1 MSYKVLDKN
10 LLPVGDLI
18 LENNIGATNFWG
30 DQVTRQLAQD
40 DSNQDP
46 ATTMS
51 MTVNSTDAKANN
63 KLWNH
68 TLSLSFDNTEDVG
81 SKVVAQDSYLLYQD
95 EQTGRWYLMNVYQSD
110 EYENYR
116 TAQAQNSAI
125 IELSKI
131 YTTGKTFTQ
140 ARLTDIV
147 NYVFS
152 FVPFSAQIADDSG
165 IILDS
170 YTIDK
175 ATSVQAIIQDLQ
187 VKYDVDVDAFVEMD
201 NNGRINNRVISFE
214 HVGHNNGAKI
224 WYGSAVKG
232 AESIQ
237 RTGISSTLYTK
248 FYINGVAKDGD
259 ADSGSIKSVNAGK
272 DYIVDD
278 TANEMYNPIG
288 ASMDVPTYL
297 EVRLENTLLSEP
309 TALLSWGNKIVGL
322 FNHPR
327 FNYVVTS
334 MHDADYGL
342 GDTVVVNDDSKKPA
356 LVISSRVIQIITS
369 QARPETNTITLG
381 EFSNLFTV
389 KNEQATTILTLK
401 KDINIVQIAAD
412 NAVNQAK
419 VAHDKAV
426 KAQEQAVHA
435 QTSADGKTMSFT
447 VASVEDLPVKAN
459 EGDIAWV
466 TLEDGTHGYTFING
480 HWIEDINPNLKKSI
494 QDSVTTAV
502 SQAKSH
508 TATAIEQNN
517 ASQQEMMDDIAKSQA
532 DLAIKD
538 ADFINKAQAMADK
551 ALSDAKANIATVASK
566 SLGTYLVRLLPGTNI
581 FKTTNSTTIQAQVW
595 KAGQDITS
603 TLDST
608 SFSWKIAKDGNAAIS
623 LTNNVKNVTAKP
635 SDFNS
640 TGTYIVNVIIPVTDT
655 TGTTRNQTFSDSTT
669 IANLADGKNG
679 ATGNGISSTTITY
692 AVSASGTNAPTSGY
706 TSTIPTVNKGQ
717 FLWQRTVISYTNGT
731 TKNSDVVTYFAKD
744 GLKGVDGIDGGQG
757 MIAQPSKP
765 TSGLVDGFL
774 WLDTSQTYPV
784 YYIYDS
790 SIKDFK
796 IYQFN
801 AKNINADQIKAKF
814 VGTDRLSAS
823 EIIAD
828 DLHVKSANIDGRLTA
843 SQITVSST
851 NGAQTSLANFNLG
864 EMSQTISDT
873 KNEVNSLGQIN
884 QLFNTEFTPDLQGW
898 TLDADK
904 GSNAPY
910 ASFVS
915 YGSRGI
921 GFNTEN
927 ADANTFARLSQTV
940 ILPSTHSSTDVMS
953 LSWRVNTRRM
963 DNYCHIWLVWQDANG
978 VSLGQNTMGNWND
991 STLNNYNVLK
1001 WENISIPID
1010 AKQVDIRFETREGTN
1025 AYIFQPMVSFTDT
1038 IGTYVAGAYNNNAAL
1053 AQVKITAD
1061 GVSSIV
1067 SNPTTGLST
1076 RVQTA
1081 EGTLSKV
1088 QGIDIPALQNATFW
1102 QAPNGY
1108 DLNTYLTQGSTFF
1121 RDTTARTNAPTISTK
1136 WMYLVV
1142 ERTPNGDRVTQTAWY
1157 DTLTDAKITY
1167 RRQYA
1172 GTWGTWYANDNDS
1185 VTTITQTNGNVTR
1198 EIENRK
1204 TGDNNTLQSSKDFT
1218 QSTITSYDSGLQ
1230 SQLTQTSSAFL
1241 ATISSTN
1248 LVVDSSLL
1256 DSAATNTIVNWIP
1269 SGTSKWYYSPGVSYQ
1284 GVQSMGY
1291 NQTANDANY
1300 SFVDSQPWSNNSFSG
1315 TTLNVSI
1322 DIYVPSIGGSSTDYL
1337 IVYLR
1342 ELDVNGNLIAQTSIT
1357 NTISTSNNSWV
1368 NYRKKITVDSNS
1380 KRFFIRYQMRGNG
1393 NVYVA
1398 RPYVGFQEL
1407 IDGGY
1412 TAGSNNNNQTILSL
1426 FKDNWS
1432 IGITDNIGAITSGI
1446 VGNSS
1451 SMSLISKNIV
1461 LDGNTTVTGTFK
1473 VSQANIAN
1481 GAIGTAQIG
1490 DASITSAKIANLD
1503 ASKISGGTISG
1514 IDFNVN
1520 RRMTIA
1526 SGGIIH
1532 SDVMDITKDAFNL
1545 LGMMNNTKTFVTA
1558 YNTQVSFANAV
1569 YGIDSSSGEIHS
1581 SGKITA
1587 IAQDGTKSQADFTSS
1602 YSNNHLMFSTVN
1614 STDGSKDNFV
1624 HITNANITIL
1634 SGADSADT
1642 ATDYSNISPVR
1653 IRTTGDMIAGSSITS
1668 GNIQLNS
1675 YHTIISR
1682 DGLPLYVTGNGGN
1695 PVDFNVNQLTAN
1707 NIVLNAAHSII
1718 SKDNGK
1724 MYFYGGNG
1732 KQVELGVKSLTQS
1745 SLVSLKENIA
1755 EVDEFDLLHK
1765 TISADLNRYNFIG
1778 DNDKYTHVTPM
1789 IDDVN
1794 GKKYIPREWVSED
1807 GRSVDTYTIIGYLVG
1822 SVKALQK
1829 QINKLEQ
1836 G

>member
-369 QARPETNTITLG
+369 QASPETNTITLG

-412 NAVNQAK
+412 NAVNQAQL
-419 VAHDKAV
+419 AHN
-426 KAQEQAVHA
+426 QAVEA
-435 QTSADGKTMSFT
+435 QSKAIVAQATADGKATAFT
-447 VASVEDLPVKAN
+447 VSSLDNLPKVAN

-466 TLEDGTHGYTFING
+466 NNADGTYGYTYING
-480 HWIEDINPNLKKSI
+480 KWVEDINPHLEQQITDGVNTSI
-494 QDSVTTAV
+494 QTAKQNTDKAVADNNKLINKTINDVSIQQANNEIDKRNFEAKAQTMADKSLADAKSNAATVAQETLNSANDSIAQAKSDITDAYKNADGVISKKVDDTATSIGNTISQNKIDSDGKISTAQSTATQAINAVTTKVSQTVYDQKTGDLTTAV
-502 SQAKSH
+502 SKAQTTADGVVTTVGNYKTSNDGRVKAAESKIDQNSKDI
-508 TATAIEQNN
+508 TARVTKTDYDNNNSNLNTRFTKVEATADG
-517 ASQQEMMDDIAKSQA
+517 A
-532 DLAIKD
+532 
-538 ADFINKAQAMADK
+538 
-551 ALSDAKANIATVASK
+551 
-566 SLGTYLVRLLPGTNI
+566 
-581 FKTTNSTTIQAQVW
+581 STTVSKLQ
-595 KAGQDITS
+595 
-603 TLDST
+603 
-608 SFSWKIAKDGNAAIS
+608 
-623 LTNNVKNVTAKP
+623 TA
-635 SDFNS
+635 
-640 TGTYIVNVIIPVTDT
+640 VN
-655 TGTTRNQTFSDSTT
+655 
-669 IANLADGKNG
+669 
-679 ATGNGISSTTITY
+679 
-692 AVSASGTNAPTSGY
+692 
-706 TSTIPTVNKGQ
+706 
-717 FLWQRTVISYTNGT
+717 
-731 TKNSDVVTYFAKD
+731 
-744 GLKGVDGIDGGQG
+744 
-757 MIAQPSKP
+757 
-765 TSGLVDGFL
+765 
-774 WLDTSQTYPV
+774 
-784 YYIYDS
+784 
-790 SIKDFK
+790 
-796 IYQFN
+796 
-801 AKNINADQIKAKF
+801 
-814 VGTDRLSAS
+814 
-823 EIIAD
+823 
-828 DLHVKSANIDGRLTA
+828 
-843 SQITVSST
+843 
-851 NGAQTSLANFNLG
+851 NLG
-864 EMSQTISDT
+864 Q
-873 KNEVNSLGQIN
+873 VN
-884 QLFNTEFTPDLQGW
+884 QLMNTEFNPDLEGW
-898 TLDADK
+898 TIYGDSGTRLPYRSYWQSNIQATVIGFDTR
-904 GSNAPY
+904 NAP
-910 ASFVS
+910 ASTYVRF
-915 YGSRGI
+915 R
-921 GFNTEN
+921 
-927 ADANTFARLSQTV
+927 QTV
-940 ILPSTHSSTDVMS
+940 QLPSTPGSGHQISMS
-953 LSWRVNTRRM
+953 WYSYAGQV
-963 DNYCHIWLVWQDANG
+963 DNYNNLWVRFYDNSNTK
-978 VSLGQNTMGNWND
+978 VSEVYCNWADLKGNSPSGQNSWNAQ
-991 STLNNYNVLK
+991 NK
-1001 WENISIPID
+1001 WEGIDVPDTATYVVISVD
-1010 AKQVDIRFETREGTN
+1010 AREGTS
-1025 AYIFQPMVSFTDT
+1025 AYIGHPMLVFGSTV
-1038 IGTYVAGAYNNNAAL
+1038 GAYVQGNYNNNAAL

-1061 GVSSIV
+1061 GISSIV

-1102 QAPNGY
+1102 QPPNGY

-1121 RDTTARTNAPTISTK
+1121 RDTTARTNAPTTSTK

-1185 VTTITQTNGNVTR
+1185 VTTISQTNSDIKQ
-1198 EIENRK
+1198 EIHDRTN
-1204 TGDNNTLQSSKDFT
+1204 GDSNTLQSSKEFT

-1230 SQLTQTSSAFL
+1230 SQLTQTNDAFL

-1256 DSAATNTIVNWIP
+1256 DSADTNTIVNWIP

-1315 TTLNVSI
+1315 TMLNVSI
-1322 DIYVPSIGGSSTDYL
+1322 DIKVSTIGGSSTDCL

-1342 ELDVNGNLIAQTSIT
+1342 ELDVNGKLITQTSIT

-1368 NYRKKITVDSNS
+1368 NYRKKITIDPLS
-1380 KRFFIRYQMRGNG
+1380 RTFFIRYQMRGNG

-1398 RPYVGFQEL
+1398 RPYVGVQEL
-1407 IDGGY
+1407 IPGGY
-1412 TAGSNNNNQTILSL
+1412 TAGTNNNNQTILSL
-1426 FKDNWS
+1426 FKDSWS
-1432 IGITDNIGAITSGI
+1432 IGIADNIGKITSGI
-1446 VGNSS
+1446 VGDSNSL
-1451 SMSLISKNIV
+1451 SLINNNIT
-1461 LDGNTTVTGTFK
+1461 LGGNTTVTGGFT
-1473 VSQANIAN
+1473 VGRANIAN
-1481 GAIGTAQIG
+1481 GAVGAAQIG

-1587 IAQDGTKSQADFTSS
+1587 IAQDGTKGQADFTSS
-1602 YSNNHLMFSTVN
+1602 YSNDHLMFSTVN
-1614 STDGSKDNFV
+1614 WTDGSKDNFV
-1624 HITNANITIL
+1624 HITDANITIL

-1675 YHTIISR
+1675 YHAIISQ

-1732 KQVELGVKSLTQS
+1732 KQVDLGVKSLTQS

-1794 GKKYIPREWVSED
+1794 GKKYIPKEWVSED

>member
-1 MSYKVLDKN
+1 MAYKVLDKN

-369 QARPETNTITLG
+369 QASPETNTITLG

-412 NAVNQAK
+412 NAVNQAQL
-419 VAHDKAV
+419 AHN
-426 KAQEQAVHA
+426 QAVEAQSKAIVA
-435 QTSADGKTMSFT
+435 QTSADGKTTSFT
-447 VASVEDLPVKAN
+447 VNSIDDLPATAN
-459 EGDIAWV
+459 QGDIAWV
-466 TLEDGTHGYTFING
+466 TLSDGTHGYTYLNG
-480 HWIEDINPNLKKSI
+480 KWVEDINPNLKKSI

-608 SFSWKIAKDGNAAIS
+608 SFSWKLAKDGADAIS
-623 LTNNVKNVTAKP
+623 LTNNVKNITAKP
-635 SDFNS
+635 SDFTN

-655 TGTTRNQTFSDSTT
+655 TGTTRNQTFSDSAT
-669 IANLADGKNG
+669 IAKVADGATG

-731 TKNSDVVTYFAKD
+731 TKNSDVVTYFSKD
-744 GLKGVDGIDGGQG
+744 GLNGVDGIDGGQG

-784 YYIYDS
+784 YYVYDS

-823 EIIAD
+823 QIIAD
-828 DLHVKSANIDGRLTA
+828 DLHVKSAKIDGQLTA

-851 NGAQTSLANFNLG
+851 NGSQTSLANFNLG

-873 KNEVNSLGQIN
+873 KNAVNNLGQVN
-884 QLFNTEFTPDLQGW
+884 QLMNTEFTPDMQGW
-898 TLDADK
+898 KLTAD
-904 GSNAPY
+904 SDRNAPY
-910 ASFVS
+910 KSVFDKNAQANMV
-915 YGSRGI
+915 
-921 GFNTEN
+921 GFNTAN
-927 ADANTFARLSQTV
+927 ASSNTYATLQQ
-940 ILPSTHSSTDVMS
+940 DVLMGQAGGGYIS
-953 LSWRVNTRRM
+953 LSWQAWAPTFANYANLWVRFYDNNNTQLDEQVKQWTPQKSDGSVVGGLWTRQKFEG
-963 DNYCHIWLVWQDANG
+963 IAIPSGSV
-978 VSLGQNTMGNWND
+978 
-991 STLNNYNVLK
+991 K
-1001 WENISIPID
+1001 ISVFFQ
-1010 AKQVDIRFETREGTN
+1010 AREGIR
-1025 AYIFQPMVSFTDT
+1025 AYLVRPMLVFSET
-1038 IGTYVAGAYNNNAAL
+1038 IGAYVQGNYNNNAAL
-1053 AQVKITAD
+1053 AQVKITVD

-1081 EGTLSKV
+1081 EGALSKV

-1102 QAPNGY
+1102 QKY
-1108 DLNTYLTQGSTFF
+1108 SSLNFNDYTKQGSFF
-1121 RDTTARTNAPTISTK
+1121 FNTTTAKTNSPTTSNGWLYLIVEQGTSDSTRIK
-1136 WMYLVV
+1136 
-1142 ERTPNGDRVTQTAWY
+1142 QTAWY
-1157 DTLTDAKITY
+1157 DGVTEAKITY
-1167 RRQYA
+1167 IRTLNS
-1172 GTWGTWYANDNDS
+1172 GTWSPWYANDNDS
-1185 VTTITQTNGNVTR
+1185 VTTISQTNSDVR
-1198 EIENRK
+1198 QEISDRK
-1204 TGDNNTLQSSKDFT
+1204 TGDNNTLQSSKSFT

-1230 SQLTQTSSAFL
+1230 TQLTQTNDAFI
-1241 ATISSTN
+1241 AIISSTN
-1248 LVVDSSLL
+1248 LVVDSSLV
-1256 DSAATNTIVNWIP
+1256 DSAMASSIVNWLP
-1269 SGTSKWYYSPGVSYQ
+1269 SGASNFYYSPGASYK
-1284 GVQSMGY
+1284 GVQSIGY
-1291 NQTANDANY
+1291 NQTNDTGTY
-1300 SFVDSQPWSNNSFSG
+1300 SFLDSQSWNQNSFSG
-1315 TTLNVSI
+1315 STLNVSI
-1322 DIYVPSIGGSSTDYL
+1322 DVRAANIGGTSTDYL
-1337 IVYLR
+1337 IVILM
-1342 ELDVNGNLIAQTSIT
+1342 EQDNNGNQTQRTEVTGSIRNT
-1357 NTISTSNNSWV
+1357 NNNWV
-1368 NYRKKITVDSNS
+1368 NYRKKITINPNS
-1380 KRFFIRYQMRGNG
+1380 KKFFIRYQMRGNG
-1393 NVYVA
+1393 NVYIA
-1398 RPYVGFQEL
+1398 RPYVGVQEL

-1412 TAGSNNNNQTILSL
+1412 TAGTNNNNQTILSL
-1426 FKDNWS
+1426 FKDSWS
-1432 IGITDNIGAITSGI
+1432 IGINDNIGNITSGI

-1461 LDGNTTVTGTFK
+1461 LDGDTTVTGTFK

-1481 GAIGTAQIG
+1481 GAIGNAQIG

-1514 IDFNVN
+1514 VDFLVNNSMTITSGGSIKSDILNIGQKSFNVLAKDVSMQ
-1520 RRMTIA
+1520 RYSDGGYRVHGEGTFSIDSGLGLFGSDGILHVAKPGETIDYMTRNYHSEHGMNNILLMTFDADNGEPDQQTNLSSETLYIA
-1526 SGGIIH
+1526 STEKG
-1532 SDVMDITKDAFNL
+1532 KP
-1545 LGMMNNTKTFVTA
+1545 NNV
-1558 YNTQVSFANAV
+1558 
-1569 YGIDSSSGEIHS
+1569 ID
-1581 SGKITA
+1581 T
-1587 IAQDGTKSQADFTSS
+1587 T
-1602 YSNNHLMFSTVN
+1602 
-1614 STDGSKDNFV
+1614 
-1624 HITNANITIL
+1624 
-1634 SGADSADT
+1634 
-1642 ATDYSNISPVR
+1642 R
-1653 IRTTGDMIAGSSITS
+1653 IRAGTINASKSILTNGYISAGDSITS

-1675 YHTIISR
+1675 YH
-1682 DGLPLYVTGNGGN
+1682 
-1695 PVDFNVNQLTAN
+1695 
-1707 NIVLNAAHSII
+1707 SII
-1718 SKDNGK
+1718 SQDNGK
-1724 MYFYGGNG
+1724 MYLYGGNG
-1732 KQVELGVKSLTQS
+1732 NYVDLGVKTLTQS

-1794 GKKYIPREWVSED
+1794 GKKYIPKEWVSED

>member
-232 AESIQ
+232 AESIK

-369 QARPETNTITLG
+369 QASPETNTITLG

-412 NAVNQAK
+412 NAVNQAQL
-419 VAHDKAV
+419 AHS
-426 KAQEQAVHA
+426 QAVEAQSKAIVA
-435 QTSADGKTMSFT
+435 QTSADGKTTSFT
-447 VASVEDLPVKAN
+447 VNSIDDLPATAN
-459 EGDIAWV
+459 QGDIAWV
-466 TLEDGTHGYTFING
+466 TLSDGTHGYTYLNG
-480 HWIEDINPNLKKSI
+480 KWVEDINPNLKKSI
-494 QDSVTTAV
+494 QDGVTEAV

-508 TATAIEQNN
+508 VEEVKQGLSSDIAT
-517 ASQQEMMDDIAKSQA
+517 AKSQA
-532 DLAIKD
+532 ASSIQKQT
-538 ADFINKAQAMADK
+538 ATQISS
-551 ALSDAKANIATVASK
+551 ALTDNN
-566 SLGTYLVRLLPGTNI
+566 G
-581 FKTTNSTTIQAQVW
+581 
-595 KAGQDITS
+595 
-603 TLDST
+603 
-608 SFSWKIAKDGNAAIS
+608 KIIS
-623 LTNNVKNVTAKP
+623 L
-635 SDFNS
+635 
-640 TGTYIVNVIIPVTDT
+640 I
-655 TGTTRNQTFSDSTT
+655 NQ
-669 IANLADGKNG
+669 
-679 ATGNGISSTTITY
+679 
-692 AVSASGTNAPTSGY
+692 
-706 TSTIPTVNKGQ
+706 
-717 FLWQRTVISYTNGT
+717 
-731 TKNSDVVTYFAKD
+731 
-744 GLKGVDGIDGGQG
+744 
-757 MIAQPSKP
+757 
-765 TSGLVDGFL
+765 
-774 WLDTSQTYPV
+774 
-784 YYIYDS
+784 DS
-790 SIKDFK
+790 S
-796 IYQFN
+796 
-801 AKNINADQIKAKF
+801 
-814 VGTDRLSAS
+814 
-823 EIIAD
+823 
-828 DLHVKSANIDGRLTA
+828 
-843 SQITVSST
+843 
-851 NGAQTSLANFNLG
+851 
-864 EMSQTISDT
+864 
-873 KNEVNSLGQIN
+873 
-884 QLFNTEFTPDLQGW
+884 
-898 TLDADK
+898 
-904 GSNAPY
+904 
-910 ASFVS
+910 
-915 YGSRGI
+915 
-921 GFNTEN
+921 
-927 ADANTFARLSQTV
+927 
-940 ILPSTHSSTDVMS
+940 
-953 LSWRVNTRRM
+953 
-963 DNYCHIWLVWQDANG
+963 
-978 VSLGQNTMGNWND
+978 
-991 STLNNYNVLK
+991 
-1001 WENISIPID
+1001 
-1010 AKQVDIRFETREGTN
+1010 
-1025 AYIFQPMVSFTDT
+1025 
-1038 IGTYVAGAYNNNAAL
+1038 
-1053 AQVKITAD
+1053 
-1061 GVSSIV
+1061 
-1067 SNPTTGLST
+1067 
-1076 RVQTA
+1076 
-1081 EGTLSKV
+1081 
-1088 QGIDIPALQNATFW
+1088 
-1102 QAPNGY
+1102 
-1108 DLNTYLTQGSTFF
+1108 
-1121 RDTTARTNAPTISTK
+1121 
-1136 WMYLVV
+1136 
-1142 ERTPNGDRVTQTAWY
+1142 
-1157 DTLTDAKITY
+1157 
-1167 RRQYA
+1167 
-1172 GTWGTWYANDNDS
+1172 
-1185 VTTITQTNGNVTR
+1185 
-1198 EIENRK
+1198 
-1204 TGDNNTLQSSKDFT
+1204 
-1218 QSTITSYDSGLQ
+1218 
-1230 SQLTQTSSAFL
+1230 
-1241 ATISSTN
+1241 
-1248 LVVDSSLL
+1248 
-1256 DSAATNTIVNWIP
+1256 
-1269 SGTSKWYYSPGVSYQ
+1269 
-1284 GVQSMGY
+1284 GVQI
-1291 NQTANDANY
+1291 
-1300 SFVDSQPWSNNSFSG
+1300 SG
-1315 TTLNVSI
+1315 
-1322 DIYVPSIGGSSTDYL
+1322 
-1337 IVYLR
+1337 
-1342 ELDVNGNLIAQTSIT
+1342 
-1357 NTISTSNNSWV
+1357 
-1368 NYRKKITVDSNS
+1368 
-1380 KRFFIRYQMRGNG
+1380 
-1393 NVYVA
+1393 
-1398 RPYVGFQEL
+1398 
-1407 IDGGY
+1407 
-1412 TAGSNNNNQTILSL
+1412 
-1426 FKDNWS
+1426 
-1432 IGITDNIGAITSGI
+1432 
-1446 VGNSS
+1446 
-1451 SMSLISKNIV
+1451 KNIV
-1461 LDGNTTVTGTFK
+1461 LDSKVRITNEFTVG
-1473 VSQANIAN
+1473 QANIAN

-1490 DASITSAKIANLD
+1490 DAQITSAKIANLD

-1514 IDFNVN
+1514 IDFNVS

-1587 IAQDGTKSQADFTSS
+1587 IAQDGTKGQADFTSS
-1602 YSNNHLMFSTVN
+1602 YSNDHLMFSTVN
-1614 STDGSKDNFV
+1614 WTDGSKDNFV
-1624 HITNANITIL
+1624 HITDANITIL

-1675 YHTIISR
+1675 YHTIISQ
-1682 DGLPLYVTGNGGN
+1682 DGRPLYVTGNGGN

-1732 KQVELGVKSLTQS
+1732 KQVDLGVKSLTQS

-1794 GKKYIPREWVSED
+1794 GKKYIPKEWVSED

>member
-1 MSYKVLDKN
+1 MAYKVLDKN

-369 QARPETNTITLG
+369 QASPETNTITLG

-412 NAVNQAK
+412 NAVNQAQL
-419 VAHDKAV
+419 AHN
-426 KAQEQAVHA
+426 QAVEA
-435 QTSADGKTMSFT
+435 QSKAIVAQATADGKATVFT
-447 VASVEDLPVKAN
+447 VSSLDNLPKVAN

-466 TLEDGTHGYTFING
+466 NNVDGTYGYTYING
-480 HWIEDINPNLKKSI
+480 KWVEDINPHLEQQITDGVNTSI
-494 QDSVTTAV
+494 QTA
-502 SQAKSH
+502 K
-508 TATAIEQNN
+508 QNT
-517 ASQQEMMDDIAKSQA
+517 
-532 DLAIKD
+532 
-538 ADFINKAQAMADK
+538 DK
-551 ALSDAKANIATVASK
+551 AVA
-566 SLGTYLVRLLPGTNI
+566 
-581 FKTTNSTTIQAQVW
+581 
-595 KAGQDITS
+595 
-603 TLDST
+603 
-608 SFSWKIAKDGNAAIS
+608 
-623 LTNNVKNVTAKP
+623 
-635 SDFNS
+635 
-640 TGTYIVNVIIPVTDT
+640 
-655 TGTTRNQTFSDSTT
+655 
-669 IANLADGKNG
+669 
-679 ATGNGISSTTITY
+679 
-692 AVSASGTNAPTSGY
+692 
-706 TSTIPTVNKGQ
+706 
-717 FLWQRTVISYTNGT
+717 
-731 TKNSDVVTYFAKD
+731 
-744 GLKGVDGIDGGQG
+744 
-757 MIAQPSKP
+757 
-765 TSGLVDGFL
+765 
-774 WLDTSQTYPV
+774 
-784 YYIYDS
+784 
-790 SIKDFK
+790 
-796 IYQFN
+796 
-801 AKNINADQIKAKF
+801 
-814 VGTDRLSAS
+814 
-823 EIIAD
+823 
-828 DLHVKSANIDGRLTA
+828 
-843 SQITVSST
+843 
-851 NGAQTSLANFNLG
+851 
-864 EMSQTISDT
+864 
-873 KNEVNSLGQIN
+873 
-884 QLFNTEFTPDLQGW
+884 
-898 TLDADK
+898 
-904 GSNAPY
+904 
-910 ASFVS
+910 
-915 YGSRGI
+915 
-921 GFNTEN
+921 
-927 ADANTFARLSQTV
+927 
-940 ILPSTHSSTDVMS
+940 
-953 LSWRVNTRRM
+953 
-963 DNYCHIWLVWQDANG
+963 
-978 VSLGQNTMGNWND
+978 
-991 STLNNYNVLK
+991 
-1001 WENISIPID
+1001 
-1010 AKQVDIRFETREGTN
+1010 
-1025 AYIFQPMVSFTDT
+1025 
-1038 IGTYVAGAYNNNAAL
+1038 
-1053 AQVKITAD
+1053 
-1061 GVSSIV
+1061 
-1067 SNPTTGLST
+1067 
-1076 RVQTA
+1076 
-1081 EGTLSKV
+1081 
-1088 QGIDIPALQNATFW
+1088 
-1102 QAPNGY
+1102 
-1108 DLNTYLTQGSTFF
+1108 
-1121 RDTTARTNAPTISTK
+1121 
-1136 WMYLVV
+1136 
-1142 ERTPNGDRVTQTAWY
+1142 
-1157 DTLTDAKITY
+1157 
-1167 RRQYA
+1167 
-1172 GTWGTWYANDNDS
+1172 
-1185 VTTITQTNGNVTR
+1185 
-1198 EIENRK
+1198 
-1204 TGDNNTLQSSKDFT
+1204 DNNK
-1218 QSTITSYDSGLQ
+1218 
-1230 SQLTQTSSAFL
+1230 
-1241 ATISSTN
+1241 
-1248 LVVDSSLL
+1248 
-1256 DSAATNTIVNWIP
+1256 
-1269 SGTSKWYYSPGVSYQ
+1269 
-1284 GVQSMGY
+1284 
-1291 NQTANDANY
+1291 
-1300 SFVDSQPWSNNSFSG
+1300 
-1315 TTLNVSI
+1315 
-1322 DIYVPSIGGSSTDYL
+1322 L
-1337 IVYLR
+1337 I
-1342 ELDVNGNLIAQTSIT
+1342 
-1357 NTISTSNNSWV
+1357 
-1368 NYRKKITVDSNS
+1368 
-1380 KRFFIRYQMRGNG
+1380 
-1393 NVYVA
+1393 
-1398 RPYVGFQEL
+1398 
-1407 IDGGY
+1407 
-1412 TAGSNNNNQTILSL
+1412 NQTILSL
-1426 FKDNWS
+1426 FKDSWS
-1432 IGITDNIGAITSGI
+1432 IGIADNIGKITSGI
-1446 VGNSS
+1446 VGDSNSL
-1451 SMSLISKNIV
+1451 SLINNNIT
-1461 LDGNTTVTGTFK
+1461 LGGNTTVTGGFT
-1473 VSQANIAN
+1473 VGRANIAN
-1481 GAIGTAQIG
+1481 GAVGAAQIG

-1581 SGKITA
+1581 SGKINT
-1587 IAQDGTKSQADFTSS
+1587 IHAQGDFTSS
-1602 YSNNHLMFSTVN
+1602 YSNDHLMFSTVN
-1614 STDGSKDNFV
+1614 WTDGSEDNFV
-1624 HITNANITIL
+1624 HITDANITIL
-1634 SGADSADT
+1634 SGANSADT

-1675 YHTIISR
+1675 YHAIISQ

-1732 KQVELGVKSLTQS
+1732 KQVDLGVKSLTQS

-1765 TISADLNRYNFIG
+1765 TVLADLNRYNFIG
-1778 DNDKYTHVTPM
+1778 DNDEVTHVSPM

-1794 GKKYIPREWVSED
+1794 GKKYIPQEWVSED
-1807 GRSVDTYTIIGYLVG
+1807 GKSVDTYTIIGYLVG

>member
-1 MSYKVLDKN
+1 MSYKVLNKN

-165 IILDS
+165 IVLDS

-356 LVISSRVIQIITS
+356 LVISSRVIQIVTS
-369 QARPETNTITLG
+369 QASPETNTITLG

-401 KDINIVQIAAD
+401 KNINIVQIAAD
-412 NAVNQAK
+412 NAVNQAQL
-419 VAHDKAV
+419 AHD
-426 KAQEQAVHA
+426 QAVEA
-435 QTSADGKTMSFT
+435 QSKAIQAQATANGKATALT
-447 VASVEDLPVKAN
+447 VSSLDDLPKVAN

-466 TLEDGTHGYTFING
+466 NNADGTYGYTYING
-480 HWIEDINPNLKKSI
+480 KWVEDINPHLEQQITDGVNTSI
-494 QDSVTTAV
+494 QTAKQNTDKAV
-502 SQAKSH
+502 SDNNKLINQTINDVSIQQA
-508 TATAIEQNN
+508 NN
-517 ASQQEMMDDIAKSQA
+517 EIDKR
-532 DLAIKD
+532 K
-538 ADFINKAQAMADK
+538 FEVKAQAMADRS
-551 ALSDAKANIATVASK
+551 LSDAKADNQTVATQTLASANSNLATAKSQIESAYKSADGVISK
-566 SLGTYLVRLLPGTNI
+566 KVDDTATTIGNTITQNKKISDNGISTAQSTAQQAVDGLKAKVSQSDYDSKTKDLTTKVGTAQLTADNATTTIGNYQKSNDNRV
-581 FKTTNSTTIQAQVW
+581 KTTETAIDQNANDIQLRAT
-595 KAGQDITS
+595 KQD
-603 TLDST
+603 L
-608 SFSWKIAKDGNAAIS
+608 
-623 LTNNVKNVTAKP
+623 NN
-635 SDFNS
+635 
-640 TGTYIVNVIIPVTDT
+640 
-655 TGTTRNQTFSDSTT
+655 
-669 IANLADGKNG
+669 
-679 ATGNGISSTTITY
+679 ATGNLNTAIGKVDVRAGQVELS
-692 AVSASGTNAPTSGY
+692 VSELSN
-706 TSTIPTVNKGQ
+706 TVN
-717 FLWQRTVISYTNGT
+717 S
-731 TKNSDVVTYFAKD
+731 
-744 GLKGVDGIDGGQG
+744 
-757 MIAQPSKP
+757 M
-765 TSGLVDGFL
+765 
-774 WLDTSQTYPV
+774 
-784 YYIYDS
+784 
-790 SIKDFK
+790 
-796 IYQFN
+796 
-801 AKNINADQIKAKF
+801 
-814 VGTDRLSAS
+814 
-823 EIIAD
+823 
-828 DLHVKSANIDGRLTA
+828 
-843 SQITVSST
+843 
-851 NGAQTSLANFNLG
+851 
-864 EMSQTISDT
+864 
-873 KNEVNSLGQIN
+873 GQIN
-884 QLFNTEFTPDLQGW
+884 QLMNTEFNPDLSNW
-898 TLDADK
+898 TFNSTN
-904 GSNAPY
+904 SNNPY
-910 ASFVS
+910 
-915 YGSRGI
+915 RGYVDRNVGATTV
-921 GFNTEN
+921 GFNTLN
-927 ADANTFARLSQTV
+927 ASDNSFARFVQLIPVSTFA
-940 ILPSTHSSTDVMS
+940 SSASISVSWQSYTTDIS
-953 LSWRVNTRRM
+953 LYNNLWIYFLDSSGATINGTNRQWTNLRADGTMVAN
-963 DNYCHIWLVWQDANG
+963 VWERQ
-978 VSLGQNTMGNWND
+978 
-991 STLNNYNVLK
+991 K
-1001 WENISIPID
+1001 WENISVPD
-1010 AKQVDIRFETREGTN
+1010 GTTTVRVSFEAREGTR
-1025 AYIFQPMVSFTDT
+1025 AYLVRPMVVFSDT
-1038 IGTYVAGAYNNNAAL
+1038 IGSYTAGNYNNNDKIAL
-1053 AQVKITAD
+1053 QQLTIDGITQT
-1061 GVSSIV
+1061 VSD
-1067 SNPTTGLST
+1067 TTGKLNNVTS

-1081 EGTLSKV
+1081 EGTLSTATDNISGLSSK
-1088 QGIDIPALQNATFW
+1088 QNQMAGQFN
-1102 QAPNGY
+1102 QE
-1108 DLNTYLTQGSTFF
+1108 
-1121 RDTTARTNAPTISTK
+1121 IS
-1136 WMYLVV
+1136 
-1142 ERTPNGDRVTQTAWY
+1142 D
-1157 DTLTDAKITY
+1157 
-1167 RRQYA
+1167 
-1172 GTWGTWYANDNDS
+1172 
-1185 VTTITQTNGNVTR
+1185 
-1198 EIENRK
+1198 RK
-1204 TGDNNTLQSSKDFT
+1204 TGDSNTLNSAKGYTVSQI
-1218 QSTITSYDSGLQ
+1218 QGYDSGLQ
-1230 SQLTQTSSAFL
+1230 TQLTQTNDAL
-1241 ATISSTN
+1241 IAIISSTN
-1248 LVVDSSLL
+1248 LVVDSSLV
-1256 DSAATNTIVNWIP
+1256 DSATASSIVNWLP
-1269 SGTSKWYYSPGVSYQ
+1269 SGASNFYYSPGVSYK
-1284 GVQSMGY
+1284 GVQSIGY
-1291 NQTANDANY
+1291 NQTNDTGTY
-1300 SFVDSQPWSNNSFSG
+1300 SFLDSQSWNQNSFSG
-1315 TTLNVSI
+1315 SVLNVSV
-1322 DIYVPSIGGSSTDYL
+1322 DVRANNIGGTSTDYL
-1337 IVYLR
+1337 IVILM
-1342 ELDVNGNLIAQTSIT
+1342 EQDNNGNQTQRTDIT
-1357 NTISTSNNSWV
+1357 GTISKTNNNWV
-1368 NYRKKITVDSNS
+1368 NYRKKITINPNS
-1380 KRFFIRYQMRGNG
+1380 KKFFIRYQMRGNG

-1398 RPYVGFQEL
+1398 RPYVGVQEL

-1412 TAGSNNNNQTILSL
+1412 TAGTNNNNQTILSL

-1432 IGITDNIGAITSGI
+1432 IGIADNITNITNGI
-1446 VGNSS
+1446 VGTPSNLSV
-1451 SMSLISKNIV
+1451 ISKN
-1461 LDGNTTVTGTFK
+1461 VTIDSPQTQITGHAWIK
-1473 VSQANIAN
+1473 SADIAN
-1481 GAIGTAQIG
+1481 GAIGAAQIG

-1587 IAQDGTKSQADFTSS
+1587 IAQDGTKGQADFTSS
-1602 YSNNHLMFSTVN
+1602 YSNDHLMFSTVN
-1614 STDGSKDNFV
+1614 WTDGSKDNFV
-1624 HITNANITIL
+1624 HITDANITIL

-1653 IRTTGDMIAGSSITS
+1653 IRTTGDMIAGHSITS

-1675 YHTIISR
+1675 YH
-1682 DGLPLYVTGNGGN
+1682 
-1695 PVDFNVNQLTAN
+1695 
-1707 NIVLNAAHSII
+1707 SII
-1718 SKDNGK
+1718 SQDNGK

-1732 KQVELGVKSLTQS
+1732 NQIDLGVKSLTQS

-1794 GKKYIPREWVSED
+1794 GKKYIPKEWVSED

>member
-369 QARPETNTITLG
+369 QASPETNTITLG

-412 NAVNQAK
+412 NAVNQAQL
-419 VAHDKAV
+419 AHN
-426 KAQEQAVHA
+426 QAVEA
-435 QTSADGKTMSFT
+435 QSKAIVAQATADGKTMSFT

-494 QDSVTTAV
+494 QDGVTTAV
-502 SQAKSH
+502 AQAKAH
-508 TATAIEQNN
+508 TDEVKQGLSSDIAT
-517 ASQQEMMDDIAKSQA
+517 AKSQA
-532 DLAIKD
+532 TSQASTAEANAKSEATSQFTQAKD
-538 ADFINKAQAMADK
+538 ALAEAKTDLTKSIASEASARNAAVAAANSQAQTYANQ
-551 ALSDAKANIATVASK
+551 AKADAMSAAS
-566 SLGTYLVRLLPGTNI
+566 S
-581 FKTTNSTTIQAQVW
+581 A
-595 KAGQDITS
+595 
-603 TLDST
+603 
-608 SFSWKIAKDGNAAIS
+608 DGVIRTAIS
-623 LTNNVKNVTAKP
+623 SSADSLSATITQNKSSADSGISTAQTTAKAAVDGLALKV
-635 SDFNS
+635 SKTDYDQKTGDLS
-640 TGTYIVNVIIPVTDT
+640 TKINDVKETA
-655 TGTTRNQTFSDSTT
+655 DSSAQT
-669 IANLADGKNG
+669 IADIKTADGKQDARMSEIEN
-679 ATGNGISSTTITY
+679 T
-692 AVSASGTNAPTSGY
+692 ASGLK
-706 TSTIPTVNKGQ
+706 STVSDLQTAQGKQTGDISTLQQRADGFEASVTKINNTVNG
-717 FLWQRTVISYTNGT
+717 
-731 TKNSDVVTYFAKD
+731 
-744 GLKGVDGIDGGQG
+744 
-757 MIAQPSKP
+757 
-765 TSGLVDGFL
+765 
-774 WLDTSQTYPV
+774 
-784 YYIYDS
+784 
-790 SIKDFK
+790 
-796 IYQFN
+796 
-801 AKNINADQIKAKF
+801 
-814 VGTDRLSAS
+814 
-823 EIIAD
+823 
-828 DLHVKSANIDGRLTA
+828 
-843 SQITVSST
+843 
-851 NGAQTSLANFNLG
+851 
-864 EMSQTISDT
+864 
-873 KNEVNSLGQIN
+873 LGQIN
-884 QLFNTEFTPDLQGW
+884 QLMNTEFTPDLQGW

-910 ASFVS
+910 ASFVG

-921 GFNTEN
+921 GFNTLN
-927 ADANTFARLSQTV
+927 SDASTFARLSQT
-940 ILPSTHSSTDVMS
+940 ILLPNTRLSVDVMS
-953 LSWRVNTRRM
+953 LTWRVNTRRM

-978 VSLGQNTMGNWND
+978 VSLGQSTMGNWND

-1001 WENISIPID
+1001 WENISIPIE

-1038 IGTYVAGAYNNNAAL
+1038 IGTYVQGNYNNNAAL
-1053 AQVKITAD
+1053 AQVKVTAD
-1061 GVSSIV
+1061 SISNFVRDASGNISSEFQTALSRTSIITGSTLASSI
-1067 SNPTTGLST
+1067 
-1076 RVQTA
+1076 Q
-1081 EGTLSKV
+1081 
-1088 QGIDIPALQNATFW
+1088 
-1102 QAPNGY
+1102 
-1108 DLNTYLTQGSTFF
+1108 
-1121 RDTTARTNAPTISTK
+1121 
-1136 WMYLVV
+1136 
-1142 ERTPNGDRVTQTAWY
+1142 TQTA
-1157 DTLTDAKITY
+1157 TQISSALTDNNGKI
-1167 RRQYA
+1167 
-1172 GTWGTWYANDNDS
+1172 
-1185 VTTITQTNGNVTR
+1185 
-1198 EIENRK
+1198 
-1204 TGDNNTLQSSKDFT
+1204 
-1218 QSTITSYDSGLQ
+1218 
-1230 SQLTQTSSAFL
+1230 
-1241 ATISSTN
+1241 ISLIN
-1248 LVVDSSLL
+1248 QDSS
-1256 DSAATNTIVNWIP
+1256 
-1269 SGTSKWYYSPGVSYQ
+1269 
-1284 GVQSMGY
+1284 GVQI
-1291 NQTANDANY
+1291 
-1300 SFVDSQPWSNNSFSG
+1300 SG
-1315 TTLNVSI
+1315 
-1322 DIYVPSIGGSSTDYL
+1322 
-1337 IVYLR
+1337 
-1342 ELDVNGNLIAQTSIT
+1342 
-1357 NTISTSNNSWV
+1357 
-1368 NYRKKITVDSNS
+1368 
-1380 KRFFIRYQMRGNG
+1380 
-1393 NVYVA
+1393 
-1398 RPYVGFQEL
+1398 
-1407 IDGGY
+1407 
-1412 TAGSNNNNQTILSL
+1412 
-1426 FKDNWS
+1426 
-1432 IGITDNIGAITSGI
+1432 
-1446 VGNSS
+1446 
-1451 SMSLISKNIV
+1451 KNIV

-1473 VSQANIAN
+1473 VNQANIAN
-1481 GAIGTAQIG
+1481 GAVGAAQIG

-1581 SGKITA
+1581 SGKINT
-1587 IAQDGTKSQADFTSS
+1587 IHAQGDFTSS
-1602 YSNNHLMFSTVN
+1602 YSNDHLMFSTVN
-1614 STDGSKDNFV
+1614 WTDGSEDNFV
-1624 HITNANITIL
+1624 HITDANITIL

-1675 YHTIISR
+1675 YHTIISQ

-1732 KQVELGVKSLTQS
+1732 KQVDLGVKSLTQS

-1794 GKKYIPREWVSED
+1794 GKKYIPKEWVSED

>member
-369 QARPETNTITLG
+369 QASPETNTITLG

-412 NAVNQAK
+412 NAVNQAQL
-419 VAHDKAV
+419 AHN
-426 KAQEQAVHA
+426 QAVEA
-435 QTSADGKTMSFT
+435 QSKAIVAQATADGKATAFT
-447 VASVEDLPVKAN
+447 VSSLDNLPKVAK

-466 TLEDGTHGYTFING
+466 NNADGTYGYTYING
-480 HWIEDINPNLKKSI
+480 KWVEDINPHLEQQITDGVNTSI
-494 QDSVTTAV
+494 QTAKQNTDKAV
-502 SQAKSH
+502 SDNNKLIDQTINDVSIQQA
-508 TATAIEQNN
+508 NN
-517 ASQQEMMDDIAKSQA
+517 EIDKR
-532 DLAIKD
+532 K
-538 ADFINKAQAMADK
+538 FEVKAQAMADK
-551 ALSDAKANIATVASK
+551 SLSDAKADNQTVATQTLASANSNLATAKSQIESAYKSADGVISK
-566 SLGTYLVRLLPGTNI
+566 KVDDTATTIGNTITQNKKISDNGISTAQSTAQQAVDGLKAKVSQSDYDSKTKDLTTKVGTAQLTADNATTTIGNYQKSNDNRV
-581 FKTTNSTTIQAQVW
+581 KTTETAIDQNANDIQLRAT
-595 KAGQDITS
+595 KQD
-603 TLDST
+603 L
-608 SFSWKIAKDGNAAIS
+608 
-623 LTNNVKNVTAKP
+623 NN
-635 SDFNS
+635 
-640 TGTYIVNVIIPVTDT
+640 
-655 TGTTRNQTFSDSTT
+655 
-669 IANLADGKNG
+669 
-679 ATGNGISSTTITY
+679 ATGNLNTAIGKVDVRAGQVESS
-692 AVSASGTNAPTSGY
+692 VSELSN
-706 TSTIPTVNKGQ
+706 TVN
-717 FLWQRTVISYTNGT
+717 S
-731 TKNSDVVTYFAKD
+731 
-744 GLKGVDGIDGGQG
+744 
-757 MIAQPSKP
+757 M
-765 TSGLVDGFL
+765 
-774 WLDTSQTYPV
+774 
-784 YYIYDS
+784 
-790 SIKDFK
+790 
-796 IYQFN
+796 
-801 AKNINADQIKAKF
+801 
-814 VGTDRLSAS
+814 
-823 EIIAD
+823 
-828 DLHVKSANIDGRLTA
+828 
-843 SQITVSST
+843 
-851 NGAQTSLANFNLG
+851 
-864 EMSQTISDT
+864 
-873 KNEVNSLGQIN
+873 GQIN
-884 QLFNTEFTPDLQGW
+884 QLMNTEFNPDL
-898 TLDADK
+898 
-904 GSNAPY
+904 SNWYFNNTNSNNPY
-910 ASFVS
+910 
-915 YGSRGI
+915 RGYVDRNVGATTV
-921 GFNTEN
+921 GFNTLN
-927 ADANTFARLSQTV
+927 ASDNSFARFVQLV
-940 ILPSTHSSTDVMS
+940 PVSSFASSMTISISWQAYTTDIAFYNNLWIYFLDRS
-953 LSWRVNTRRM
+953 GNTIDGAVRQWTNIRS
-963 DNYCHIWLVWQDANG
+963 DGTQVANVWERQ
-978 VSLGQNTMGNWND
+978 
-991 STLNNYNVLK
+991 K
-1001 WENISIPID
+1001 WENISVPD
-1010 AKQVDIRFETREGTN
+1010 GTTTVRVSFEAREGTR
-1025 AYIFQPMVSFTDT
+1025 AYLVRPMVVFSDT
-1038 IGTYVAGAYNNNAAL
+1038 IGSYTAGNYNNNDKIAL
-1053 AQVKITAD
+1053 QQLTIDGITQT
-1061 GVSSIV
+1061 VSD
-1067 SNPTTGLST
+1067 TTGKLNNVTS

-1081 EGTLSKV
+1081 EGTLSTATDNISGLSSK
-1088 QGIDIPALQNATFW
+1088 QNQMAGQFN
-1102 QAPNGY
+1102 QE
-1108 DLNTYLTQGSTFF
+1108 
-1121 RDTTARTNAPTISTK
+1121 ISDRK
-1136 WMYLVV
+1136 
-1142 ERTPNGDRVTQTAWY
+1142 NGD
-1157 DTLTDAKITY
+1157 
-1167 RRQYA
+1167 
-1172 GTWGTWYANDNDS
+1172 S
-1185 VTTITQTNGNVTR
+1185 
-1198 EIENRK
+1198 
-1204 TGDNNTLQSSKDFT
+1204 NTLNSAKGYTVSQI
-1218 QSTITSYDSGLQ
+1218 QGYDSGLQ
-1230 SQLTQTSSAFL
+1230 TQLTQTSSALL
-1241 ATISSTN
+1241 ATVSASN
-1248 LVVDSSLL
+1248 LVLDSSLT
-1256 DSAATNTIVNWIP
+1256 DSAFSGSIVNWIP
-1269 SGTSKWYYSPGVSYQ
+1269 SGAGNWYYSPGVSYQ

-1291 NQTANDANY
+1291 NQSSLNGDY
-1300 SFVDSQPWSNNSFSG
+1300 SFVDSQPWGINSFSG
-1315 TTLNVSI
+1315 STLNVSV
-1322 DIYVPSIGGSSTDYL
+1322 DVRVNNIGGTSTDYL
-1337 IVYLR
+1337 IVILM
-1342 ELDVNGNLIAQTSIT
+1342 EQDNNGNQTQRTDIT
-1357 NTISTSNNSWV
+1357 ATISKTNNNWV
-1368 NYRKKITVDSNS
+1368 NYRKKITINSNS
-1380 KRFFIRYQMRGNG
+1380 KKFFIRYQMRGNG

-1398 RPYVGFQEL
+1398 RPYVGVQEL

-1412 TAGSNNNNQTILSL
+1412 TAGTNNNNQTILSL

-1432 IGITDNIGAITSGI
+1432 IGIADNLGTITNGI
-1446 VGNSS
+1446 VGTPSNL
-1451 SMSLISKNIV
+1451 SLISKN
-1461 LDGNTTVTGTFK
+1461 VTIDSPQTQINGK
-1473 VSQANIAN
+1473 AWIKSADIAN
-1481 GAIGTAQIG
+1481 GAIGNAQIG

-1545 LGMMNNTKTFVTA
+1545 LGMMHNTKTFVTA
-1558 YNTQVSFANAV
+1558 YNTQVSFTNAV

-1581 SGKITA
+1581 SGKIKT
-1587 IAQDGTKSQADFTSS
+1587 IHAQGDFTSS
-1602 YSNNHLMFSTVN
+1602 YSNDHLMFSTVN
-1614 STDGSKDNFV
+1614 WTDGSEDNFV
-1624 HITNANITIL
+1624 HITDANITIL
-1634 SGADSADT
+1634 SGANSADT

-1675 YHTIISR
+1675 YHAIISQ

-1732 KQVELGVKSLTQS
+1732 KQVDLGVKSLTQS

-1794 GKKYIPREWVSED
+1794 GKKYIPKEWVSED